1 MSEKGEEWYRRST
14 EAVNYREKLKLVDE
28 VLSSDEAPEFLKN
41 VARQTM
47 RNLKT
52 YIEGGMVDPTDKHR
66 ADHSFASLKIEF
78 GNVK

>member
-1 MSEKGEEWYRRST
+1 MSDKGQEWYRRST
-14 EAVNYREKLKLVDE
+14 EAINYRDKLKLVDE

-41 VARQTM
+41 VAGKAM
-47 RNLKT
+47 RNLKA
-52 YIEGGMVDPTDKHR
+52 YIEGGMVDSIDKHR